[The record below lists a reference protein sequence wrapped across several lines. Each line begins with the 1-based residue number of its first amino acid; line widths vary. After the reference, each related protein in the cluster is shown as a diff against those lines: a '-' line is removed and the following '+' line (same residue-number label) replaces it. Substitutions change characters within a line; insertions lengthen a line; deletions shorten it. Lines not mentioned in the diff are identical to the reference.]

1 MNDHASTQDS
11 LVRKLPFSLI
21 AEQSL
26 LGAILVDPESFNEI
40 ADVVAVSDFY
50 LEEHQQIFSAMHELF
65 LTSRDIDV
73 VTLIDML
80 VQKGIYD
87 KSGGEDYVRVLVEVV
102 PTAMN
107 VKDYARIVK
116 DKSILRQLIGACDE
130 VNEIA
135 YSEQEDVAHV
145 LDAAENK
152 IFAIAQGKDTKNFR
166 HIREVIG
173 DVYAH
178 LHELN
183 TNKEASQGTSTG
195 FSGLDR
201 VLAGMGNSDLILVG
215 ARPGMGKT
223 SFCLNIGTNVAAQT
237 GKTVCMFS
245 LEMSAEQLVNRIISS
260 EAMVDSY
267 AMRTGELKDED
278 WENIAIATSKL
289 AKCDILIDDTAG
301 ITATGMKAKLRRVK
315 NLGLVVIDYLQ
326 LMQGDGRHDNRV
338 QEVAE
343 ISRAMKLM
351 AKDLNVPV
359 ICCSQLSRGPESR
372 NDKRPMMSD
381 LRESGSIEQDADVVL
396 FLYRDEYYKTS
407 EASDPNTEKDAS
419 IVEVIIGKNR
429 HGSTGTVKMGWVG
442 KYTKF
447 RTLVDEGQAPS

>member
-1 MNDHASTQDS
+1 MNDNMNPQDS

-26 LGAILVDPESFNEI
+26 LGAVLVDPESFNEI
-40 ADVVAVSDFY
+40 ADLVAVSDFY
-50 LEEHQQIFSAMHELF
+50 LEEHQQIFAAMHELF

-80 VQKGIYD
+80 VQKGIYT
-87 KSGGEDYVRVLVEVV
+87 KSGGEQYIRTVAEVV
-102 PTAMN
+102 PNALN

-116 DKSILRQLIGACDE
+116 DKSVLRQLIGACEE
-130 VNEIA
+130 VTDVA
-135 YSEQEDVAHV
+135 YSEQDDVAHI
-145 LDAAENK
+145 LDSAENK
-152 IFAIAQGKDTKNFR
+152 IYAIAQGKDTKNFR

-183 TNKEASQGTSTG
+183 TDKEASQGTSTG

-201 VLAGMGNSDLILVG
+201 VLAGMGKSDLILVG

-267 AMRTGELKDED
+267 AMRTGDLKDED
-278 WENIAIATSKL
+278 WENIAIATSRL

-326 LMQGDGRHDNRV
+326 LMQSDSRNDNRV

-343 ISRAMKLM
+343 ISRAMKIM
-351 AKDLNVPV
+351 AKDLMVPI
-359 ICCSQLSRGPESR
+359 ICCAQLSRGPESR
-372 NDKRPMMSD
+372 TDKKPMLSD
-381 LRESGSIEQDADVVL
+381 LRDSGAIEQDADVVM
-396 FLYRDEYYKTS
+396 FLYRDEYYKVNES
-407 EASDPNTEKDAS
+407 SNPNSDAESSVA
-419 IVEVIIGKNR
+419 EVIVAKNR
-429 HGSTGTVKMGWVG
+429 HGSTGTVRMGWIG
-442 KYTKF
+442 RYTKF
-447 RTLVDEGQAPS
+447 RTIAQDNELPN